1 MKIKFKSIYVLV
13 IKSFLEFTIV
23 LCATQP
29 AEGAA
34 EAIKQANITTTFL
47 NFPNG
52 AT

>member
-1 MKIKFKSIYVLV
+1 MKIKCKSIHVLV
-13 IKSFLEFTIV
+13 ITSFLEFIIE

-34 EAIKQANITTTFL
+34 EAIKQANITTAFL